1 MIQPK
6 QFTALAGVTVVA
18 VILAAVLFAS
28 ANRFSPG
35 RVEGQP
41 MVPEL
46 QRAVNSV
53 AAIEVTQGD
62 KKLIVERAGEQWKVK
77 ERAGYPANAEK
88 ARTLVLQLANAQLI
102 DPKTANKDRY
112 SLLELEDPTGKD
124 AKSRQVRILDDNG
137 KPLAD
142 VVLGKSRYDAF
153 GSGRGGFYVRRTG
166 DAQTWLASGEPKAS
180 VEVRDWVQTGIF
192 NTDTSKITRV
202 SIEHPGET
210 PLVVEKNDV
219 KENEND
225 KDKAKDKYKLASIPE
240 GKKLKQGVVDP
251 IPQAFSSI
259 DMEDVRKLD
268 ATPSGDKV
276 SVLTLESEGGPKV
289 TFRLR
294 KEDDGTWMS
303 LTATG
308 EGDAKKAAD
317 DINAKATGWEFKIPT
332 WKADAI
338 GKRAADL
345 FETS

>member
-6 QFTALAGVTVVA
+6 HFTALAGVTIVA
-18 VILAAVLFAS
+18 VLLAAGLYAS

-41 MVPEL
+41 LVPDL
-46 QRAVNSV
+46 TRNVNSV

-62 KKLIVERAGEQWKVK
+62 KKLTIERAGEQWKFK

-112 SLLELEDPTGKD
+112 SLLELEDPTAKD
-124 AKSRQVRILDDNG
+124 AKSRQVRVLDDKG

-142 VVLGKSRYDAF
+142 VILGKSRYDAF
-153 GSGRGGFYVRRTG
+153 GSGRGGFYVRRPG
-166 DAQTWLASGEPKAS
+166 DAQTWLASGEPKTAA
-180 VEVRDWVQTGIF
+180 EVRDWVQTGIF
-192 NTDTSKITRV
+192 NTDTAKITRLTA
-202 SIEHPGET
+202 EHPGEA
-210 PLVVEKNDV
+210 PLVIEKNNDP
-219 KENEND
+219 KE
-225 KDKAKDKYKLASIPE
+225 KFKLASIPD
-240 GKKLKQGVVDP
+240 GKKLKQGQSVDQ
-251 IPQAFSSI
+251 IPQAFSSM
-259 DMEDVRKLD
+259 DLEDVRKLD

-289 TFRLR
+289 VFRLR
-294 KEDDGTWMS
+294 KEDDGAWLS

-338 GKRAADL
+338 GKRAVDL

>member
-6 QFTALAGVTVVA
+6 HFTALAAVTLLSV
-18 VILAAVLFAS
+18 LAAATLYAS
-28 ANRFSPG
+28 ANRFAPG
-35 RVEGQP
+35 RIEGQP
-41 MVPEL
+41 LVPEL
-46 QRAVNSV
+46 ASAVNNV
-53 AAIEVTQGD
+53 GAIEVTQGD
-62 KKLIVERAGEQWKVK
+62 KKLTIERAGEQWKIK

-88 ARTLVLQLANAQLI
+88 ARALVLQLASAQLI

-112 SLLELEDPTGKD
+112 SLLELEDPSGKD
-124 AKSRQVRILDDNG
+124 AKSRHVRILDDKG
-137 KPLAD
+137 KALSD

-153 GSGRGGFYVRRTG
+153 GGGRGGFYVRRTG
-166 DAQTWLASGEPKAS
+166 EAQTWLASGEPKAAA
-180 VEVRDWVQTGIF
+180 EVRDWVQTGIF
-192 NTDTSKITRV
+192 NTDTTKITKLTA
-202 SIEHPGET
+202 EHPGEA
-210 PLVVEKNDV
+210 PLVIEKNNDD
-219 KENEND
+219 KE
-225 KDKAKDKYKLASIPE
+225 KFKLASIPE
-240 GKKLKQGVVDP
+240 GKKLKANTLDQ

-268 ATPSGDKV
+268 ATPAGDKV

-294 KEDDGTWMS
+294 KEGDAAWLS
-303 LTATG
+303 LSAVG

-332 WKADAI
+332 WKADNM